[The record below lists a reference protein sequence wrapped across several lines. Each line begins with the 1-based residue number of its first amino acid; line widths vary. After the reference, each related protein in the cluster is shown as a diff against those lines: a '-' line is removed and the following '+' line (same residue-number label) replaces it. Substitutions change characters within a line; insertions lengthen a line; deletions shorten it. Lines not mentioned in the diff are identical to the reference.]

1 MSQKYGPIFSLRL
14 GTKLHVVVNTIDLVK
29 VVARDLDQT
38 FSNRDPP
45 LTALSISYGGLDVGF
60 SSHRHWRDMRK
71 ILVSQVLSTASLEAS
86 RSLRTNEVRRTVSDV
101 YGRVGTEIDI
111 NKVAYDT
118 EINVVTSM
126 LWGCSKGVNVDGDD
140 SISDV
145 GDGFRE
151 VMYRIMELLAAPNI
165 SDFIPMLSRFDL
177 QGRLREMQKQKE
189 HMDRIFENVIRGRI
203 NANSRKMVKDE
214 RKDFLQI
221 LLDEK
226 DDPTSSIDIN
236 QIKALLVDVM
246 IATSD
251 TTSTMVEWVMAELLS
266 NPEVLIKVQEEL
278 TDLIVAS
285 FLHSFD
291 WSLPKDEDFDLSEE
305 FGIVMRKRKPLI
317 AIPSP
322 RLSDASLYL

>member
-14 GTKLHVVVNTIDLVK
+14 GTKLHVVVNTTDLVK
-29 VVARDLDQT
+29 VMARDLDQT

-45 LTALSISYGGLDVGF
+45 LTALTISGGIDVAF
-60 SSHRHWRDMRK
+60 SNHSHWRDMRK
-71 ILVSQVLSTASLEAS
+71 IVVSQVMSTASLEAS
-86 RSLRTNEVRRTVSDV
+86 QSLRANEVRRMVGDV

-126 LWGCSKGVNVDGDD
+126 LWGCSKGVNV
-140 SISDV
+140 

-151 VMYRIMELLAAPNI
+151 LAFRIVELLAASNI

-177 QGRLREMQKQKE
+177 QGRQREMRKIKE
-189 HMDRIFENVIRGRI
+189 HMYRILEKVIRQRI
-203 NANSRKMVKDE
+203 DANSREMEKDE
-214 RKDFLQI
+214 RKDFLH
-221 LLDEK
+221 EK
-226 DDPTSSIDIN
+226 DDPTSSIDHIT
-236 QIKALLVDVM
+236 QIKALLMDVVV
-246 IATSD
+246 ATTD
-251 TTSTMVEWVMAELLS
+251 TTSTMVEWVMAATLS
-266 NPEVLIKVQEEL
+266 NPEVMRKAHEEL
-278 TDLIVAS
+278 TDVIVAS
-285 FLHSFD
+285 FLHPFD
-291 WSLPKDEDFDLSEE
+291 WSLPKDEDFYLSEE

>member
-14 GTKLHVVVNTIDLVK
+14 GTKLHVVVNTMDLVK

-38 FSNRDPP
+38 FLNRDPP
-45 LTALSISYGGLDVGF
+45 LTGLTLTYGGLDVVF
-60 SSHRHWRDMRK
+60 SNQKHWRDMRK
-71 ILVSQVLSTASLEAS
+71 IMVSQVLSTASLEAS
-86 RSLRTNEVRRTVSDV
+86 RSLRTNEVRRTVSDI
-101 YGRVGTEIDI
+101 YSRVGTEIDI

-118 EINVVTSM
+118 EINMVTSM

-151 VMYRIMELLAAPNI
+151 VAFRIVELLATPNI

-177 QGRLREMQKQKE
+177 QGRQREMLKQME
-189 HMDRIFENVIRGRI
+189 HVDRIFENVIRRRI
-203 NANSRKMVKDE
+203 NANSRKMVNDE

-226 DDPTSSIDIN
+226 DDPTSSIDIT
-236 QIKALLVDVM
+236 QIKALLM
-246 IATSD
+246 
-251 TTSTMVEWVMAELLS
+251 
-266 NPEVLIKVQEEL
+266 
-278 TDLIVAS
+278 
-285 FLHSFD
+285 LHHSCIRFD
-291 WSLPKDEDFDLSEE
+291 WSLPKDEDFDLSEM
-305 FGIVMRKRKPLI
+305 FGIVMKKRKPLI

>member
-14 GTKLHVVVNTIDLVK
+14 GTKLHVVVNTTDLVK

-45 LTALSISYGGLDVGF
+45 LTALTISGGIDVAF
-60 SSHRHWRDMRK
+60 SNHRHWRDMRK
-71 ILVSQVLSTASLEAS
+71 IVVSRVMSTASLEAS
-86 RSLRTNEVRRTVSDV
+86 QSLRTNEVRRMVGDV

-126 LWGCSKGVNVDGDD
+126 LWGCNKGVN
-140 SISDV
+140 V

-151 VMYRIMELLAAPNI
+151 VAFRIVELLAAPNI

-177 QGRLREMQKQKE
+177 QGRQREMQKIKE
-189 HMDRIFENVIRGRI
+189 HMYRILENVIRQRI
-203 NANSRKMVKDE
+203 DANSREMEKDE

-226 DDPTSSIDIN
+226 DDPTSSIDHIT
-236 QIKALLVDVM
+236 QIKALLMDVVV
-246 IATSD
+246 ATTD
-251 TTSTMVEWVMAELLS
+251 TTSTMVEWVMAATLS
-266 NPEVLIKVQEEL
+266 NPEVMRKVQEEL
-278 TDLIVAS
+278 TDVIVAS

-291 WSLPKDEDFDLSEE
+291 WSLQKDEDFDLSEE
-305 FGIVMRKRKPLI
+305 FGIVMKKRKPLI